1 MNFRKINFTNKK
13 YSTRLTPLLLCLV
26 VLLLSSCD
34 LFGGNNTNIPSKP
47 VKAPANKQVYIAPIL
62 GASDITTFDP
72 ALAYDTSSISAI
84 QMVFTGLVQLDDK
97 FQIRPQLAQS
107 WQQSADGLTWTFHL
121 KPHLKFSDG
130 SPLTSADV
138 IYSIDRA
145 LQPATKSTVAPI
157 YLNLIRDSDKL
168 LGGRIQT
175 LINDSLM
182 APDPNTVVILTKQ
195 KAAYF
200 LSMLA
205 YPCSYVVEKKLID
218 TFAANFTDHL
228 MFGGGAGPFRVTQY
242 THGKEIDFAPN
253 HNYYNALP
261 QLQKVIFPFYPHAE
275 AAYQAYQNNQVDYTG
290 VPVANFANDKKRTDF
305 HQVPQLWINY
315 YTMNYLVKPFDNIH
329 IRQALALAI
338 DKTTI
343 ANNVWQ
349 GTVIPTN
356 HIVPQ
361 GMPGYNPTLTG
372 PDGTETLQGNPE
384 RARVLLQQGLQE
396 EGWSNIT
403 QMPTIKLTYATG
415 VSNFDQEVKALI
427 EVWQSVLGI
436 TVKANPV
443 DYNTLLDEVTA
454 ATNNPQGIAFWGLA
468 WVAEYPD
475 PQDWL
480 TRQFDRGV
488 PNNSMN
494 YGQNSSS
501 TASQQQAVQS
511 QLENADAN
519 FQQDARIQVY
529 QRAEQQLVNDVAWM
543 PMEQVTNVYLLKP
556 YVIGIIDNQQGLI
569 PPDDWA
575 NIYIVQH

>member
-1 MNFRKINFTNKK
+1 MNFGNNMN
-13 YSTRLTPLLLCLV
+13 YATRLTPLLLFLCMV
-26 VLLLSSCD
+26 MLLLPSCD
-34 LFGGNNTNIPSKP
+34 LFGGTNTNIPNKP
-47 VKAPANKQVYIAPIL
+47 VKAPANQQVYIAPVL

-130 SPLTSADV
+130 SQLTSADV

-157 YLNLIRDSDKL
+157 YLDLIRDSDKL

-182 APDPNTVVILTKQ
+182 APDPNTVVIQTKQ

-200 LSMLA
+200 LPMLA

-218 TFAANFTDHL
+218 TFGANFTDHL
-228 MFGGGAGPFRVTQY
+228 MLGGGAGPFRVTQY
-242 THGKEIDFAPN
+242 IHGKEIDFAPN
-253 HNYYNALP
+253 TNYYNALP
-261 QLQKVIFPFYPHAE
+261 QLHKVVFPFYPRAE
-275 AAYQAYQNNQVDYTG
+275 AAYQAYQNGQVDSTG
-290 VPVANFANDKKRTDF
+290 VPIANFATDKKRADF

-329 IRQALALAI
+329 IRQAFATAI
-338 DKTTI
+338 DKTSI

-361 GMPGYNPTLTG
+361 GMPGYNPALTG
-372 PDGTETLQGNPE
+372 PDGTETLKGNPDK
-384 RARVLLQQGLQE
+384 ASALLQQGLQE
-396 EGWSNIT
+396 EGWSSVS
-403 QMPTIKLTYATG
+403 QMPPIKLTYASG

-427 EVWQSVLGI
+427 GVWQSVLGI
-436 TVKANPV
+436 TVQADPV

-454 ATNNPQGIAFWGLA
+454 ATNNPQGIAFWGLS

-480 TRQFDRGV
+480 TRQFDKGV

-501 TASQQQAVQS
+501 TASQQQAIQS

-519 FQQDARIQVY
+519 FQQDARIQLY
-529 QRAEQQLVNDVAWM
+529 QRAEQQLVNDVAWI

-556 YVIGIIDNQQGLI
+556 YVIGLADNQQGLI
-569 PPDDWA
+569 PPDDWSHV
-575 NIYIVQH
+575 YIVQH

>member
-1 MNFRKINFTNKK
+1 MNFSNKK
-13 YSTRLTPLLLCLV
+13 FATRLILPLLCLAM
-26 VLLLSSCD
+26 LLLSSCD
-34 LFGGNNTNIPSKP
+34 LFGGNNTNIPAKP
-47 VKAPANKQVYIAPIL
+47 VKAPANKQVYVAPIL

-107 WQQSADGLTWTFHL
+107 WQQTSDGLTWTFHL
-121 KPHLKFSDG
+121 KPNLKFSDG

-145 LQPATKSTVAPI
+145 LQPTTKSTVAPI
-157 YLNLIRDSDKL
+157 YLDLIRDSDKL

-182 APDPNTVVILTKQ
+182 APDPNTVVIQAKK

-200 LSMLA
+200 LAMLA
-205 YPCSYVVEKKLID
+205 QPCSYVVNKKLID
-218 TFAANFTDHL
+218 VFGANFTDHL
-228 MFGGGAGPFRVTQY
+228 EQGGGAGPFKVTQY
-242 THGKEIDFAPN
+242 IHGKEIDFAPN
-253 HNYYNALP
+253 SHYYNALP
-261 QLQKVIFPFYPHAE
+261 QLQRVVFPFYPQAE
-275 AAYQAYQNNQVDYTG
+275 AAYQAYQDGRVDFTG
-290 VPVANFANDKKRTDF
+290 VPIANFGNDKKRSDF
-305 HQVPQLWINY
+305 HRVPQLWINY
-315 YTMNYLVKPFDNIH
+315 YTMNYLVKPFDNIN
-329 IRQALALAI
+329 IREAFSLAI
-338 DKTTI
+338 DKTAI
-343 ANNVWQ
+343 ADNVWQ

-361 GMPGYNPTLTG
+361 GMPGYNPALTG
-372 PDGTETLQGNPE
+372 PDGTQTLKGNPDKA
-384 RARVLLQQGLQE
+384 RALLQQGLQD
-396 EGWSNIT
+396 EGWSSTT
-403 QMPTIKLTYATG
+403 QMPPIKLTYAKG
-415 VSNFDQEVKALI
+415 VSNFDQEVQAMI
-427 EVWQSVLGI
+427 GVWQSVLGI
-436 TVKANPV
+436 TVKADPV

-454 ATNNPQGIAFWGLA
+454 ATNNPQGIAFWSLA

-494 YGQNSSS
+494 YGQNASKN
-501 TASQQQAVQS
+501 ASQQQAIQS

-519 FQQDARIQVY
+519 FQQDARIQAY
-529 QRAEQQLVNDVAWM
+529 QKAEQQLVNDVAWM

-556 YVIGIIDNQQGLI
+556 YVTGMVENQQGLI

-575 NIYIVQH
+575 NIYITQH

>member
-1 MNFRKINFTNKK
+1 MKK
-13 YSTRLTPLLLCLV
+13 YTTRFSPLLLCLFA
-26 VLLLSSCD
+26 LLLSSCD
-34 LFGGNNTNIPSKP
+34 LFGGNNLPTRP
-47 VKAPANKQVYIAPIL
+47 VKAPAKQQVFTDPIL
-62 GASDITTFDP
+62 GTSDITTFDP
-72 ALAYDTSSISAI
+72 ALAYDTSSISAV

-97 FQIRPQLAQS
+97 FQIKPQLAQN
-107 WQQSADGLTWTFHL
+107 WQQTSDGLTWTFHL

-157 YLNLIRDSDKL
+157 YLDLIKDSDKL

-182 APDPNTVVILTKQ
+182 APDPNTVVIQIKK

-200 LSMLA
+200 LAMLT

-218 TFAANFTDHL
+218 TYGANFTDHL
-228 MFGGGAGPFRVTQY
+228 VLGGGAGPFRVTKY
-242 THGKEIDFAPN
+242 AHGKEIDFAPN
-253 HNYYNALP
+253 PNYYHPLP
-261 QLQKVIFPFYPHAE
+261 QLQRVAFPFYPQAQ
-275 AAYQAYQNNQVDYTG
+275 AAYQAYQDGRVDVTG
-290 VPVANFANDKKRTDF
+290 VPIANLATDKQRSDF

-329 IRQALALAI
+329 IREAFALAI
-338 DKTTI
+338 DKTAI
-343 ANNVWQ
+343 ANNVWR

-361 GMPGYNPTLTG
+361 GMPGYNPGLIG
-372 PDGTETLQGNPE
+372 PDGTRSLKGNPDE
-384 RARVLLQQGLQE
+384 ARTLLNQGLQE
-396 EGWSNIT
+396 EGWSNIS
-403 QMPTIKLTYATG
+403 QLPPIKLTYATG
-415 VSNFDQEVKALI
+415 VSNFDQEVKVLTGM
-427 EVWQSVLGI
+427 WHSVLGVAV
-436 TVKANPV
+436 TPNPV
-443 DYNTLLDEVTA
+443 DYNTLLDQVTA
-454 ATNNPQGIAFWGLA
+454 ATNNPQGIQFWGLA

-494 YGQNSSS
+494 YGENNSKN
-501 TASQQQAVQS
+501 AAQQQATQTL
-511 QLENADAN
+511 LENADAN
-519 FQQDARIQVY
+519 FQPDARIQTY
-529 QRAEQQLVNDVAWM
+529 QKAEQQLVNDVAWM
-543 PMEQVTNVYLLKP
+543 PIEQVTNVYLLKP
-556 YVIGIIDNQQGLI
+556 YVIGMANNQLGLN